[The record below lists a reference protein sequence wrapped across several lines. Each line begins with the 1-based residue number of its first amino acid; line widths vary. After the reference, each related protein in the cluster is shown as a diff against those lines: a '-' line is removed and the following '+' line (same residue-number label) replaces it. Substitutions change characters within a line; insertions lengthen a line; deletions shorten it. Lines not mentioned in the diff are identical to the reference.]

1 MQAVKTKQQPKKPE
15 SELTE
20 QEFNY
25 LWYFRSVFIF
35 LLGIDIIIFDRV
47 SAQPIFFWG
56 VLLVLV
62 GGISTLY
69 FNREIE
75 RIIKRAFSGRDI
87 QRMRCVNELQ
97 TRYSGVLTTSG
108 VYNSFHFTE
117 KEKIRDEWFRMH
129 GIVPMNSGSYPLI
142 PWSSLCALIKVRTNE
157 AGFINAFEHRG
168 REIIFSPE
176 CSETFK
182 DEVRGKLMDVLRIT
196 PKTVEAHIHYIPMK
210 TLLLWRDHEDTEGF
224 TPESRFSVI
233 TEITRR
239 SIKG

>member
-1 MQAVKTKQQPKKPE
+1 MQAVKTKQPT
-15 SELTE
+15 ELTE

-25 LWYFRSVFIF
+25 LWYFRSVFVL
-35 LLGIDIIIFDRV
+35 LLGVDIIIFDRV
-47 SAQPIFFWG
+47 SNQPLFYWG
-56 VLLVLV
+56 VLLVLI

-69 FNREIE
+69 FDSQIE
-75 RIIKRAFSGRDI
+75 RIIKRAFSRRDI
-87 QRMRCVNELQ
+87 LIMRCVNELQ
-97 TRYSGVLTTSG
+97 TRCSGVPTTSG

-117 KEKIRDEWFRMH
+117 KEKIRDQWFRMH

-142 PWSSLCALIKVRTNE
+142 PWNSLCALIKKSATE

-168 REIIFSPE
+168 REILVSPE
-176 CSETFK
+176 CSEAFK
-182 DEVRGKLMDVLRIT
+182 DETRYKLMNVLRIT
-196 PKTVEAHIHYIPMK
+196 PKTVEAYIDYIPMK

-224 TPESRFSVI
+224 TPESRFAVI